1 MRAWEVQGE
10 WGIDHLQMVDRPAP
24 TAAAGQVVV
33 RLRAA
38 SINYRDLL
46 TVQGMGGTRRL
57 PALVGL
63 AHARRLL
70 FSGAIVDA
78 AEALRIGLVDR
89 VVPDDQVDAA
99 VADLL
104 APILAAAPEAVK
116 QTKAALRIWS
126 HGATEE
132 QLANFDREAQA
143 ILFEHP
149 DKFARMDAFLAK
161 RRAKG

>member
-57 PALVGL
+57 PLVPFSDGAGEVIAVSYTHL
-63 AHARRLL
+63 RAHETVLDLVCRLL
-70 FSGAIVDA
+70 LEKKKIHKD
-78 AEALRIGLVDR
+78 
-89 VVPDDQVDAA
+89 
-99 VADLL
+99 
-104 APILAAAPEAVK
+104 
-116 QTKAALRIWS
+116 
-126 HGATEE
+126 
-132 QLANFDREAQA
+132 
-143 ILFEHP
+143 
-149 DKFARMDAFLAK
+149 
-161 RRAKG
+161 